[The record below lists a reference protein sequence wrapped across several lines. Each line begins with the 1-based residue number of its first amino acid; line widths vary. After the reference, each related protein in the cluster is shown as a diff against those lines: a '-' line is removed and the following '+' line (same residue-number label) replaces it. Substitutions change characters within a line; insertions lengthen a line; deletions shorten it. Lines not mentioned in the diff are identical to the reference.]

1 MVHAN
6 PHLACIIFAKILQ
19 KKDTGCIIIKPH
31 QHVPILVEFSAF
43 LVHANPHLACIIF
56 RQNTTKKDTCA
67 NLAQNKLHITDIQ
80 IHWSELSDALYK
92 AGHSDAFRHVT
103 NNGLADVK
111 ITYNARDIINL
122 QNTFGL

>member
-1 MVHAN
+1 MKV
-6 PHLACIIFAKILQ
+6 LLSEQCESLTGKLDCKSGYYLQ
-19 KKDTGCIIIKPH
+19 HKGTCYFSQRSRYRVPPDGHWRFIK
-31 QHVPILVEFSAF
+31 
-43 LVHANPHLACIIF
+43 
-56 RQNTTKKDTCA
+56 TCA

>member
-1 MVHAN
+1 MQ
-6 PHLACIIFAKILQ
+6 IFISQQCESITGSLGSGYGYHIQ
-19 KKDTGCIIIKPH
+19 RRKKGFFGVRQSKGTVPPDGHWRFIK
-31 QHVPILVEFSAF
+31 
-43 LVHANPHLACIIF
+43 
-56 RQNTTKKDTCA
+56 TCA
-67 NLAQNKLHITDIQ
+67 KLAQNKLHISDIQ
-80 IHWSELSDALYK
+80 IRWSELSDALYK

>member
-1 MVHAN
+1 MKVF
-6 PHLACIIFAKILQ
+6 LSRQCESLTGSLGSGFGYCIESRRKKNGELYHYSRRNAKGLVPP
-19 KKDTGCIIIKPH
+19 DGHWRFIK
-31 QHVPILVEFSAF
+31 
-43 LVHANPHLACIIF
+43 
-56 RQNTTKKDTCA
+56 TCA

-111 ITYNARDIINL
+111 INYNARDIINL
-122 QNTFGL
+122 QITFGL